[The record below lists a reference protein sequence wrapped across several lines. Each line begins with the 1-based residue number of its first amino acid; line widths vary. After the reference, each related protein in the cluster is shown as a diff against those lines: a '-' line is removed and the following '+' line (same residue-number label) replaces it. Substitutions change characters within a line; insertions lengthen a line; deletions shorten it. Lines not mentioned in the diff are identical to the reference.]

1 MSTKILIYPLKKCM
15 CKELRERGLR
25 PFFFAIK
32 FSYFVVV
39 SFIAD
44 RNRKCHNK
52 NLKISSKTLFKISI
66 VVGWIRT
73 HS

>member
-32 FSYFVVV
+32 FSYFEQQLTV
-39 SFIAD
+39 
-44 RNRKCHNK
+44 NK
-52 NLKISSKTLFKISI
+52 HKSNKSGGF
-66 VVGWIRT
+66 
-73 HS
+73 